1 MTKLWTTTRTE
12 LAQRASGG
20 VDVTL
25 VWVHGD
31 GEDSVVVSVCDRRTG
46 AYFEIPTER
55 YLALDVFHHPFAYR
69 DFSSADHED
78 ACLVA

>member
-1 MTKLWTTTRTE
+1 MTKLSTTTRTE
-12 LAQRASGG
+12 LAHRASGG
-20 VDVTL
+20 VEVTL

-31 GEDSVVVSVCDRRTG
+31 NEDGVVVSVRDRRTG

-55 YLALDVFHHPFAYR
+55 YLTLEVFHHPFAYR
-69 DFSSADHED
+69 DFGTVGDEG